1 MAVTIEIPDFDFAS
15 FFYADILEALIQFKR
30 QNVPE
35 LTDESE
41 FEPFVQLLRAF
52 ALVGHLN
59 NVNVDVVANES
70 TLPTAQLVEQVRNML
85 QLIDYQLAPATPG
98 QVDIVY
104 RLAKVFTAATE
115 VVSDRAQAATIAEG
129 AENPS
134 IPFEA
139 DEALTVSATNAFTV
153 ALGEDGGVFTDFTTE
168 ANSAVTPGDDWAPW
182 ASPAVGDSVY
192 FCHDTAMWDDLS
204 FTGFT
209 TPMSGIVGRW
219 EYRDGNFQKSQP
231 DTVTQVAATLEFII
245 DGYVGGTNQQG
256 LTIRVQHNPTGTF
269 EDVPVV
275 WTGSQNKVTTTL
287 LGQSSPSTEPNDYTI
302 GAEWEPFDDLVDGT
316 TNLTVA
322 GEITFTLPQTQLRN
336 WTRTA
341 IEGTTGHWMRFRI
354 TEVTAPVSPVIQ
366 RARLDQGSQYVIRL
380 ATQGE
385 SQSDIPL
392 GSSNGLP
399 SQRFTTS
406 QPNFI
411 IGSDVARVDGVE
423 WTRVENF
430 LSSRATDEHYVIE
443 LGEDDTADMVFGDGV
458 LGKIPPVG
466 VNNIE
471 ADYRFGAQ
479 NNGLV
484 GPLSVTVDKAG
495 LTFIEELY
503 NPRQGN
509 GWAEAQGASQG
520 SLERAKVL
528 GPTSLRT
535 RGIGVAATDLIPLTQ
550 SFTDVNGAAPYSRAA
565 VFEEGFGP
573 KTVEL
578 VVVAKG
584 GGLASQAQLDTL
596 SLEFNGDKFAA
607 PPIPSKFV
615 ANQQVVA
622 VNYQQNVIDITATV
636 TAPDD
641 VLPEEVENALRN
653 VVQPEAIKE
662 DGVTFEWDFGGEVPR
677 SRLIHE
683 IFDTDEAI
691 TKVVLSQPAADVA
704 LTNRQLPVA
713 GNIIINIVSP

>member
-1 MAVTIEIPDFDFAS
+1 MATTIDIPDFEFAS
-15 FFYADILEALIQFKR
+15 FFYADILEALIAFKR

-41 FEPFVQLLRAF
+41 FEPLIQMLRAF

-85 QLIDYQLAPATPG
+85 QLIDYSLLPATPG

-104 RLAKVFTAATE
+104 RLAKVFTTSTE
-115 VVSDRAQAATIAEG
+115 LVNDQAQAATQSDG
-129 AENPS
+129 TNPV

-139 DEALTVSATNAFTV
+139 NDALVVSRTDEFTAV
-153 ALGEDGGVFTDFTTE
+153 LGEDGGVFTDFTAK
-168 ANSAVTPGDDWAPW
+168 ANSPTTPADDFAPW
-182 ASPAVGDSVY
+182 TSPAVGDSMY
-192 FCHDTAMWDDLS
+192 FCHAEVMWTTLGL
-204 FTGFT
+204 TFT

-231 DTVTQVAATLEFII
+231 DSVTQVGATLEFII
-245 DGYVGGTNQQG
+245 DGYLGSTNQQG
-256 LTIRVQHNPTGTF
+256 LVVRVQHNPTGTF
-269 EDVPVV
+269 EDVLVV

-287 LGQSSPSTEPNDYTI
+287 LGQSSPDTDSAEYTI
-302 GAEWEPFDDLVDGT
+302 GAEWEPFENLVDDT
-316 TNLTVA
+316 VNLTVD
-322 GEITFTLPQTQLRN
+322 ESITYDLPQTVLRN
-336 WTRTA
+336 WTRQA
-341 IEGTTGHWMRFRI
+341 IEGTTGFWERFRI
-354 TEVTAPVSPVIQ
+354 TEVTTPVSPVIQ
-366 RARLDQGSQYVIRL
+366 RARLDQGQQFAIRL

-385 SQSDIPL
+385 SQTDAPL

-399 SQRFTTS
+399 NQRFEFS

-411 IGSDVARVDGVE
+411 NGSDVVRVDGLA
-423 WTRVENF
+423 WTRKENL
-430 LSSRATDEHYVIE
+430 LSSLATDEHYFIE
-443 LGEDDTADMVFGDGV
+443 LGEDDTPSVVFGEGI

-479 NNGLV
+479 ENGLV
-484 GPLSVTVDKAG
+484 GALTVTVDKSG
-495 LTFIEELY
+495 LTFVEEIF

-509 GWAEAQGASQG
+509 GWAEAQGASAG

-528 GPTSLRT
+528 GPTSLRI

-550 SFTDVNGAAPYSRAA
+550 SFTDENGASPYSRAQ

-584 GGLASQAQLDTL
+584 GGLASQGQLDA
-596 SLEFNGDKFAA
+596 LELQFNGDKFAA
-607 PPIPSKFV
+607 PPVAATFV
-615 ANQQVVA
+615 ANQEVVA
-622 VNYQQNVIDITATV
+622 VNYQQNVIDVVATV

-641 VLPEEVENALRN
+641 VLPEEVENALRQ
-653 VVQPEAIKE
+653 VLQPEALQE
-662 DGVTFEWDFGGEVPR
+662 DGVTFEWDFGGEVPL
-677 SRLIHE
+677 SRLNHE
-683 IFDTDEAI
+683 IFETDIEI
-691 TKVVLSQPAADVA
+691 SKVVITQPAADVQ

-713 GNIIINIVSP
+713 GTITINIVAP